1 MPPTSVW
8 VTPLQWIADGPNYR
22 ITLIV
27 YHAVNTVRSSVG
39 NTLCLPKT
47 ATMSEKARAHHIV
60 PHPDGGWSVKKAG
73 RPNLTGHF
81 DTRQEAVAAG
91 RRISREQNTELVIH
105 GLAGMYQ
112 GKVEIR
118 GDIVS
123 APDTADAYCADTAV
137 PV

>member
-1 MPPTSVW
+1 
-8 VTPLQWIADGPNYR
+8 
-22 ITLIV
+22 
-27 YHAVNTVRSSVG
+27 
-39 NTLCLPKT
+39 
-47 ATMSEKARAHHIV
+47 MSKKAKAHHIV

-73 RPNLTGHF
+73 RPDLTGRF

-123 APDTADAYCADTAV
+123 APDTADAYCANQAA
-137 PV
+137 PA